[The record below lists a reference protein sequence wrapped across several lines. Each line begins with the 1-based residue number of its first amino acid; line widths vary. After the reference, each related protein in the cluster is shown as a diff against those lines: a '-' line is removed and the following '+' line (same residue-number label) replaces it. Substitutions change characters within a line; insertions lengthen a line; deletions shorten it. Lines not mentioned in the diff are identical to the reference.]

1 MTRQQNKYRSVAL
14 KPETHSVL
22 IKLGAKGDSFDDVIQ
37 RLIVEASS
45 DDLPEWVEDVTEYC
59 DIAGISPEELLDR
72 LEWLEN
78 ELVKRKG

>member
-1 MTRQQNKYRSVAL
+1 MSWRSNRKQINIL
-14 KPETHSVL
+14 SETHDIL
-22 IKLGAKGDSFDDVIQ
+22 LRLGAKGDSFDDVIQ

-78 ELVKRKG
+78 EIVKRKR